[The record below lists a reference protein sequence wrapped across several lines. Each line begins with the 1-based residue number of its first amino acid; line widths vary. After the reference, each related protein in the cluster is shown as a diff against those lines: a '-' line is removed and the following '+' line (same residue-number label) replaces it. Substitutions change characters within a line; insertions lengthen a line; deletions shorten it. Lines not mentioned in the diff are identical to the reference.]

1 VTGVTVFLVDE
12 GVDTGPIVSQEAI
25 EVRPDDDWDSLES
38 RVLEV
43 EHRLLPAA
51 VRAMLEGRLDVDGR
65 HVRIVEEGA

>member
-1 VTGVTVFLVDE
+1 
-12 GVDTGPIVSQEAI
+12 
-25 EVRPDDDWDSLES
+25 
-38 RVLEV
+38 VLEV